1 MEIYETESTSTSTGA
16 IPLLSPN
23 SDMEWWEYDLQL
35 AAELGKALLERNQ
48 ELESQLQEAEV
59 LSREQQA
66 ENQFLSQKLAT
77 LRSLNESRMKMY
89 EQVGGKSKL
98 SRNCMKSTWMG
109 HGVCRQSARSLA
121 NSRAR
126 GKEKDQ

>member
-1 MEIYETESTSTSTGA
+1 MEIYESESATVGA

-48 ELESQLQEAEV
+48 ELETQLTEAET

-66 ENQFLSQKLAT
+66 ENQFLAQKLAT

-89 EQVGGKSKL
+89 EQVGWLRG
-98 SRNCMKSTWMG
+98 
-109 HGVCRQSARSLA
+109 GVD
-121 NSRAR
+121 
-126 GKEKDQ
+126 GVKKEGGRR

>member
-1 MEIYETESTSTSTGA
+1 MEIYETESATGGA

-48 ELESQLQEAEV
+48 ELETQLQEAEA
-59 LSREQQA
+59 LSREHQA

-89 EQVGGKSKL
+89 EQV
-98 SRNCMKSTWMG
+98 R
-109 HGVCRQSARSLA
+109 
-121 NSRAR
+121 
-126 GKEKDQ
+126 